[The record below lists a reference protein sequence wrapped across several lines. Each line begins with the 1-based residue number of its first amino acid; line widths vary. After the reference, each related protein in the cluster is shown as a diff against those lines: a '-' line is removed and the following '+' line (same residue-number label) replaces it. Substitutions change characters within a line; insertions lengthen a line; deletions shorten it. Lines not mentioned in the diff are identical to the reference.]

1 MLTLEKIEIEN
12 KEETYMK
19 KLFAALLA
27 LSLVLT
33 GCGAKSSSAMSNA
46 YSPMEAAAANDS
58 YSYELGDSDSQLP
71 QGRKFIITENL
82 DAEAEDLDAA
92 LAAVTEKLTAL
103 DGYIESQRVYNGSI
117 HAGSRYRYADLTLRI
132 PVERLE
138 EFTAAVDSLSNVV
151 SSSRNTEDVT
161 LQYVDTESRV
171 KALETERDR
180 LLELMEQAETMSDL
194 LEIESRLTEVR
205 GELERYASQ
214 LKVLDNQIDYAT
226 VNLSLSEVT
235 EYTPVT
241 EKTRLEKIRDGFV
254 DSVKGVWNLILDF
267 ISFVLMNIPYILLF
281 GLILWGIIAL
291 VKRRRR
297 KHPKKQKAEP
307 KKEE

>member
-1 MLTLEKIEIEN
+1 MPHWPPLR
-12 KEETYMK
+12 
-19 KLFAALLA
+19 
-27 LSLVLT
+27 
-33 GCGAKSSSAMSNA
+33 KSS
-46 YSPMEAAAANDS
+46 P
-58 YSYELGDSDSQLP
+58 P
-71 QGRKFIITENL
+71 W
-82 DAEAEDLDAA
+82 
-92 LAAVTEKLTAL
+92 TATSKASTFTTA
-103 DGYIESQRVYNGSI
+103 GMY
-117 HAGSRYRYADLTLRI
+117 AGSRYRYADLTLRI
-132 PVERLE
+132 PVEKLE

-235 EYTPVT
+235 EYTPVV

-254 DSVKGVWNLILDF
+254 SSVKGVGNLILDF

-281 GLILWGIIAL
+281 GLILWGLLAL
-291 VKRRRR
+291 VKRHRR
-297 KHPKKQKAEP
+297 KHPKKPKGRTEKRRLTFQGAAKLPPLSLSKKPRRVWRRKPSNKIKIIFCRGVYLTENTSQAASLAPQRCAERNRRRRLLARRSASCSP
-307 KKEE
+307 

>member
-1 MLTLEKIEIEN
+1 
-12 KEETYMK
+12 MK

-27 LSLVLT
+27 LSLLLT
-33 GCGAKSSSAMSNA
+33 GCGAKSSSTMSNA
-46 YSPMEAAAANDS
+46 YASQETAAANDS
-58 YSYELGDSDSQLP
+58 YSYDLGDTDSSSPLP

-103 DGYIESQRVYNGSI
+103 DGYIESQRVYNGSMY
-117 HAGSRYRYADLTLRI
+117 AGSRYRYADLTLRI
-132 PVERLE
+132 PVEKLA

-151 SSSRNTEDVT
+151 SSSRNNEDLT

-235 EYTPVT
+235 EYTPVV
-241 EKTRLEKIRDGFV
+241 EKSRLEKIRDGFV
-254 DSVKGVWNLILDF
+254 SSVKGVGNLILDF

-281 GLILWGIIAL
+281 GLILWGILAL
-291 VKRRRR
+291 VKRHRR
-297 KHPKKQKAEP
+297 KHPKKPKAEP
-307 KKEE
+307 KKED

>member
-1 MLTLEKIEIEN
+1 
-12 KEETYMK
+12 MK

-27 LSLVLT
+27 LSLLLT
-33 GCGAKSSSAMSNA
+33 GCSTKSGSAMSNGYA
-46 YSPMEAAAANDS
+46 PPEAAAANDS
-58 YSYELGDSDSQLP
+58 YGYDLGDTDSGSQLP

-92 LAAVTEKLTAL
+92 LAAVTEKLTAM
-103 DGYIESQRVYNGSI
+103 DGYIENQHIYNGSI

-132 PVERLE
+132 PVENLE

-161 LQYVDTESRV
+161 LQYVDTEAQV

-226 VNLSLSEVT
+226 VNLNLSEVT
-235 EYTPVT
+235 EYTPVA

-254 DSVKGVWNLILDF
+254 DSVKGVGNLILDF
-267 ISFVLMNIPYILLF
+267 ISFVLMNIPYILLLT
-281 GLILWGIIAL
+281 LILWGILAL
-291 VKRRRR
+291 VKRHRR
-297 KHPKKQKAEP
+297 KHPKKPKAEP

>member
-1 MLTLEKIEIEN
+1 
-12 KEETYMK
+12 MK

-27 LSLVLT
+27 LSLLLT
-33 GCGAKSSSAMSNA
+33 GCGAKSSSTMSNA
-46 YSPMEAAAANDS
+46 YASQETAAANDS
-58 YSYELGDSDSQLP
+58 YSYDLGDTDSSSQLP
-71 QGRKFIITENL
+71 QGRKFFITENL

-103 DGYIESQRVYNGSI
+103 DGYIESQRVYNGSMY
-117 HAGSRYRYADLTLRI
+117 AGSRYRYADLTLRI
-132 PVERLE
+132 PVEKLA

-171 KALETERDR
+171 KTLETERDR

-235 EYTPVT
+235 EYTPVV
-241 EKTRLEKIRDGFV
+241 EKSRLEKIRDGFV
-254 DSVKGVWNLILDF
+254 SSVKGVGNLILDF

-281 GLILWGIIAL
+281 GLILWGILAL
-291 VKRRRR
+291 VKRHRR
-297 KHPKKQKAEP
+297 KHPKKPKAEP
-307 KKEE
+307 KKED

>member
-1 MLTLEKIEIEN
+1 
-12 KEETYMK
+12 MK

-27 LSLVLT
+27 LSLLLT
-33 GCGAKSSSAMSNA
+33 GCSAKSSSAMSNGYA
-46 YSPMEAAAANDS
+46 PQETAAANDS
-58 YSYELGDSDSQLP
+58 YGYDLGDTDSGSQLP

-92 LAAVTEKLTAL
+92 LAAVTEKLTAM
-103 DGYIESQRVYNGSI
+103 DGYIEDQHIYNGSI

-132 PVERLE
+132 PVENLE

-161 LQYVDTESRV
+161 LQYVDTEAQV

-226 VNLSLSEVT
+226 VNLNLSEVT
-235 EYTPVT
+235 EYTPVA

-254 DSVKGVWNLILDF
+254 DSVKGVGNLILDF
-267 ISFVLMNIPYILLF
+267 ISFVLMNIPYILLLA
-281 GLILWGIIAL
+281 LILWGILTL
-291 VKRRRR
+291 VKRHRR
-297 KHPKKQKAEP
+297 KHPKKPKAEP